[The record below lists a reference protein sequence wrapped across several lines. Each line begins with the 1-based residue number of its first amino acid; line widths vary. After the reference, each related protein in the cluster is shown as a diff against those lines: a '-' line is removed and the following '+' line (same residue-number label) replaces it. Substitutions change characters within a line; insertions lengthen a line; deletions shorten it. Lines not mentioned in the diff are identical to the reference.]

1 MTNALALFLAHP
13 HWLIVVGTILFLLGP
28 IGLALFGGRDEVSN
42 ELDDRPNLVDKNAP

>member
-13 HWLIVVGTILFLLGP
+13 HWLIVAGTVPLILGLVGLS
-28 IGLALFGGRDEVSN
+28 LFGGRDEVSA